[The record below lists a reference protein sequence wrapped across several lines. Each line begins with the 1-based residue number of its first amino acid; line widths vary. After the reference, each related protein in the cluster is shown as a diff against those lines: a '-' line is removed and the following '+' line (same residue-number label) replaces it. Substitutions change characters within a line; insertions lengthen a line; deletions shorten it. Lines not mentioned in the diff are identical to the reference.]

1 MAEEQRNEERTESE
15 DWFDKIH
22 RKLQEK
28 GIRVPYDKDE
38 LKTTLTNLD
47 QEKMDKVKSC
57 LEGIGQ
63 SIVKMASDD
72 PAQQMS
78 GALDLVAAVTVFI
91 PHVGPVISGV
101 CLLISNVILAF
112 GGKGE
117 GTSIAAELEQ
127 VVEKVVG
134 KYHDDDVKAEAA
146 GIKFKLK
153 VKQCIIFSSSF
164 CQLYFDWNSVTTNL
178 PLLIAS
184 DCYTFVLHHLLQLI
198 IYNF

>member
-1 MAEEQRNEERTESE
+1 MAEEQRNEDRTESE

-28 GIRVPYDKDE
+28 GITVPYDKDE

-101 CLLISNVILAF
+101 CLLISNVIMAF

-127 VVEKVVG
+127 MVEKVVG

-146 GIKFKLK
+146 GVKFKLK
-153 VKQCIIFSSSF
+153 VRQCIFF
-164 CQLYFDWNSVTTNL
+164 F
-178 PLLIAS
+178 
-184 DCYTFVLHHLLQLI
+184 
-198 IYNF
+198 